1 MTNAHGVIECR
12 RSTELQR
19 VHEQAALVTPD
30 GMPLVWIGRARGHA
44 SMDRVYGPDLLLA
57 LAEAGLPHGLR
68 HYFHG
73 AAPGVPERLAQRLSE
88 RFPGLRTVGTE
99 SPPFR
104 PLSADERRDTAARI
118 QASGA
123 DVVWVGLGTPK
134 QERWMAAI
142 APLLPGVVLIGVGA
156 AFDMHSG
163 TKPQAPLW
171 MQRRG
176 LEWLFRLATEPGRL
190 GRRYATVVPLFLILL
205 AGDLLRTAFS
215 RLGPTQ

>member
-1 MTNAHGVIECR
+1 MGRRLPARSERTSSGLRVLGVPVSVLDLPTAVETILGWVHAKDADSPARYVCVTNAHGVIECR

-30 GMPLVWIGRARGHA
+30 GMPGGSIGRARGHA
-44 SMDRVYGPDLLLA
+44 SMDWVYGPDLLLA

-123 DVVWVGLGTPK
+123 DVVWVGLDT
-134 QERWMAAI
+134 
-142 APLLPGVVLIGVGA
+142 
-156 AFDMHSG
+156 
-163 TKPQAPLW
+163 
-171 MQRRG
+171 
-176 LEWLFRLATEPGRL
+176 
-190 GRRYATVVPLFLILL
+190 
-205 AGDLLRTAFS
+205 
-215 RLGPTQ
+215 